1 MSAGFKHTAFIGIG
15 SNLGDSLQTVKAAVD
30 VIDADPQIEVTGSS
44 SWYDTSPV
52 GYEAQANFVNGVIK
66 IKTSYTPIELL
77 NALNQIEKRFKRKR
91 TIHWGPR
98 TLDLDIELYD
108 EETIRTSRLEI
119 PHHEMFN
126 RLFVLKPLEEVFD
139 GNNEMVLRIHDAI
152 TKIQGTQQI
161 RKIEN

>member
-1 MSAGFKHTAFIGIG
+1 MSAGLKHTAFIGLG
-15 SNLGDSLQTVKAAVD
+15 SNLGDSLQTVGAAVD
-30 VIDADPQIEVTGSS
+30 VIDADPQIEVTGRS

-66 IKTSYTPIELL
+66 IETSYTPLELL
-77 NALNQIEKRFKRKR
+77 DALNQIEKRFKRER